1 MMFLKLLDRLLA
13 RLRHRDLDSEAHAE
27 LRFHLDMQ
35 TQANLASGMT
45 PSEARRGALRAFGG
59 IEQAREAV
67 RDQRATC
74 LDQVWQDV
82 RFAWRQARRTPGFTA
97 TAVVTLALGIGA
109 NVAIFSVVDAALFRP
124 LPYRDADRL
133 VNLFVTVQTRAGG
146 QTQIEVTGRHL
157 DDLRAIRQVFEGVD
171 AFDDYSPKALAT
183 GFDASPLVGAITP
196 TFPAFLGVTPQLG
209 RAFTQDDVIASDRVI
224 ISDGYWQ
231 RAFNRDRE
239 VIGKTIAFSDQACVV
254 VGVMPPT
261 FRYFVG
267 AQTDAWLPLAE
278 RNGDRLAARI
288 RPGMTLAQ
296 AQREL
301 NAALA
306 RPGSTWKPVAVEI
319 APAEWNR
326 GADSSSSAGSTRM
339 MLFSLLGAMGFVLV
353 IACANVAN
361 LLLSRS
367 FTRQREIAVRGS
379 LGATRFQLVRQFLIE
394 GLVLAGLGGVAA
406 TMLAWWVIRAIP
418 AIVPARLT
426 YSVLG
431 ASMPQLDMRVLAFG
445 CLAAVLTGVL
455 CGAVPAFRATR
466 CSAADGLLA
475 GGQSVAGPTRG
486 QRRTRDAF
494 QTLQV
499 AMTMILLVGAGL
511 LLASVIRMVTVPMGY
526 DPEDLGCAYLTFPRT
541 ANARPDDRRAF
552 FDELVARIAA
562 VPGIRAATVG
572 QSPVSG
578 HTGHQ
583 FLPEQRDGLAAK
595 AAPLEQFE
603 VRPAYFRVAGIPLR
617 EGRMFGPEDGPNAPP
632 VAIISENAAR
642 RFWPGRSAIGQRFT
656 WSPGQPLLTVVGVV
670 PHIKTHAL
678 ARDGVEAYLPV
689 AQTGEPSSLLFRVSG
704 EPAPVIAAIR
714 AAIRSIDPRVTVSRI
729 TMVDSLFAEFDPIG
743 SLRFYA
749 LLLGAG
755 AGLGLVMAAVGL
767 YGLLSYSV
775 SRRTREIGV
784 RIALGAGM
792 WRVRRLVVV
801 EGLVPIAVGI
811 TVGLVAATW
820 LSQLVAS
827 QLFQVKPHDPVLL
840 GAIVILFVLVCAVA
854 AFVPVRR
861 ATRVDPA
868 EALRTE

>member
-1 MMFLKLLDRLLA
+1 MLLKLLDRLLA
-13 RLRHRDLDSEAHAE
+13 RLRQRDLDSEADAE
-27 LRFHLDMQ
+27 LRFHLAMQ
-35 TQANLASGMT
+35 TQTNLSRGM
-45 PSEARRGALRAFGG
+45 PADEARRAALRAFGG

-67 RDQRATC
+67 RDERAIW
-74 LDQVWQDV
+74 LDRIWQDV

-97 TAVVTLALGIGA
+97 TAVITLALGVGA

-124 LPYRDADRL
+124 LPYKNADRL

-146 QTQIEVTGRHL
+146 QIQVEVTGRHI
-157 DDLRAIRQVFEGVD
+157 DDLRAIRQVFEGID
-171 AFDDYSPKALAT
+171 AFLDFRPKALAT
-183 GFDASPLVGAITP
+183 GSDASPQVGAFTP
-196 TFPAFLGVTPQLG
+196 TFPAFLGVPPQLG
-209 RAFTQDDVIASDRVI
+209 RAFTQDDVIASDRII
-224 ISDGYWQ
+224 ISDAYWQ
-231 RAFNRDRE
+231 RAFNRDRD
-239 VIGKTIAFSDQACVV
+239 VIGKTIAFSDETCIV

-267 AQTDAWLPLAE
+267 AQTDAWLPLDE
-278 RNGDRLAARI
+278 RDGDRLAARI
-288 RPGMTLAQ
+288 RPGITLAQ

-306 RPGSTWKPVAVEI
+306 RPGSTWKPLAVEI

-353 IACANVAN
+353 IACVNVAN

-379 LGATRFQLVRQFLIE
+379 LGATRFQLIRQFLIE

-406 TMLAWWVIRAIP
+406 TVLAWWVIRAIP

-431 ASMPQLDMRVLAFG
+431 ASMPQLDVRVLAFG
-445 CLAAVLTGVL
+445 CLAAMLTGVV
-455 CGAVPAFRATR
+455 CGAVPACRATQS
-466 CSAADGLLA
+466 SATDGLVA
-475 GGQSVAGPTRG
+475 GGQSVAGPSRG
-486 QRRTRDAF
+486 QRRVRDAF

-499 AMTMILLVGAGL
+499 AMTMVLLVGAGL
-511 LLASVIRMVTVPMGY
+511 LLASLIRMVTVSTGY
-526 DPEDLGCAYLTFPRT
+526 DPENLGNAYLTFPQT
-541 ANARPDDRRAF
+541 ANARLVQRRAF
-552 FDELVARIAA
+552 FDELIARITT

-572 QSPVSG
+572 QSPVG
-578 HTGHQ
+578 GRAGYR
-583 FLPEQRDGLAAK
+583 FLPDERDGLAENT
-595 AAPLEQFE
+595 APLEQFD
-603 VRPAYFRVAGIPLR
+603 VRPDYFRVVGIPLR
-617 EGRMFGPEDGPNAPP
+617 EGRIFGPEDGPNAPP

-642 RFWPGRSAIGQRFT
+642 RFWPGQSAIGQRFT
-656 WSPGQPLLTVVGVV
+656 WFPGQPLLTVVGVV
-670 PHIKTHAL
+670 PHIKTIEL
-678 ARDGVEAYLPV
+678 ARDGVEAYRPA
-689 AQTGEPSSLLFRVSG
+689 AQAGEASSLLFRVSG
-704 EPAPVIAAIR
+704 DPAPAIAAIR

-743 SLRFYA
+743 SSRFYG

-792 WRVRRLVVV
+792 WRVRWMVVV
-801 EGLVPIAVGI
+801 EGVAPVAVGI
-811 TVGLVAATW
+811 AVGLVAGNW
-820 LSQLVAS
+820 LSRLVAS
-827 QLFQVKPHDPVLL
+827 QLFQVKPHDPVVL
-840 GAIVILFVLVCAVA
+840 GAIVMLFVLVCAVA

-868 EALRTE
+868 EALRTD